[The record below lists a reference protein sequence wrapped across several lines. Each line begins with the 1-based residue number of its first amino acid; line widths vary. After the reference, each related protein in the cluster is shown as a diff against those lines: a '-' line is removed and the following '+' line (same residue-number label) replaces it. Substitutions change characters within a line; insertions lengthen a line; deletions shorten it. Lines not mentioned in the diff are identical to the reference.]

1 MKIFI
6 SHSRKG
12 REAEDIQK
20 EREKLSLKLKE
31 KYGEGV
37 EIVETFLNEISE
49 KDEEENPVWVLG
61 WSIQLLST
69 VDGVVFGRDWY
80 KSKRCRIERNI
91 CHECGFE
98 DGQES
103 MPRILEFDKDTIEEF
118 LLKIDG
124 IGEKTAKKIVNAF
137 IEKGEAA
144 WEI

>member
-1 MKIFI
+1 MIEMKSVSEVSEITDKEREQMKIFI

-31 KYGEGV
+31 NYGEGV

-91 CHECGFE
+91 CHEYG
-98 DGQES
+98 
-103 MPRILEFDKDTIEEF
+103 IEIIK
-118 LLKIDG
+118 L
-124 IGEKTAKKIVNAF
+124 
-137 IEKGEAA
+137 
-144 WEI
+144 